1 MKQFNARC
9 LKCNFSPTK
18 ADVRVKQRT
27 SGLKTCTR
35 LLGTA
40 LTMLIR
46 PHYKT
51 DPVPFFLI
59 YFFGSSIQT
68 ESSSVFLSGNRRGKK
83 TYFCNCC
90 RAKGRWGHVTRTT
103 VWGNWSV
110 THTVGFSTS
119 NSSKTVLRE
128 ILHSLLGTIK
138 ARKDRRARCAAP
150 TCWDH
155 DRGAWSNET
164 LKPPSSSSLLGWTHP
179 EDYSSACAGA
189 GASFEAPF

>member
-1 MKQFNARC
+1 MLGVFIIKSTKSTTTIKQFNASC

-18 ADVRVKQRT
+18 ANAQVKQRT
-27 SGLKTCTR
+27 SGLKTCMR

-40 LTMLIR
+40 R
-46 PHYKT
+46 
-51 DPVPFFLI
+51 
-59 YFFGSSIQT
+59 
-68 ESSSVFLSGNRRGKK
+68 KK

-90 RAKGRWGHVTRTT
+90 RAKGRWGHVTKTT
-103 VWGNWSV
+103 VWGNQSV

-150 TCWDH
+150 ACWDH

-164 LKPPSSSSLLGWTHP
+164 PKPPSSSSLLGWTHP

>member
-9 LKCNFSPTK
+9 LKRNFSPTK
-18 ADVRVKQRT
+18 ANAQVKHHT
-27 SGLKTCTR
+27 SVLKTCTR

-40 LTMLIR
+40 LTILIR

-59 YFFGSSIQT
+59 YCFGSSIQT
-68 ESSSVFLSGNRRGKK
+68 EGSSAFQSGNRRGKK

-90 RAKGRWGHVTRTT
+90 RAKGRWGHVTKTT
-103 VWGNWSV
+103 VRGNRSV
-110 THTVGFSTS
+110 TRTVGFSTS
-119 NSSKTVLRE
+119 NSSKTLLRE

-138 ARKDRRARCAAP
+138 ARKDRRVRCAAP
-150 TCWDH
+150 TRWDP
-155 DRGAWSNET
+155 DRGAWSTET
-164 LKPPSSSSLLGWTHP
+164 LKPPSSSSPLGRTHP